1 MVVLCASERAAAVID
16 ALKALSPAPR
26 VVACWPVPAADVPS
40 AWVWVNRALALVD
53 AGIIPARP
61 VIECLRHRSEI
72 WLHAEP
78 VLRRQLAQEL
88 LEPLF
93 NETPNSRD
101 ILSET
106 LLVWLETRDSAPAIA
121 ARLGVHPQTV
131 RYRWKRINELFG
143 EDLHDPEFVLQMTML
158 LKASVP
164 MWIAGDQSD
173 FERFRANE
181 GG

>member
-1 MVVLCASERAAAVID
+1 MYISFFCISIRKWYTRSALGTGVQTCALPIY
-16 ALKALSPAPR
+16 
-26 VVACWPVPAADVPS
+26 
-40 AWVWVNRALALVD
+40 
-53 AGIIPARP
+53 
-61 VIECLRHRSEI
+61 
-72 WLHAEP
+72 
-78 VLRRQLAQEL
+78 
-88 LEPLF
+88 
-93 NETPNSRD
+93 SRD

-106 LLVWLETRDSAPAIA
+106 LLVWLETRDSAPASA